1 MYVDKDKFVKV
12 VETARDV
19 ALKMQTNGD
28 AESLADQSF
37 LEGVVY
43 ANDFM
48 LKVLSGEQPKL
59 IDENGVRDIDVL

>member
-12 VETARDV
+12 VETARGV
-19 ALKMQTNGD
+19 ALRMQEDGD
-28 AESLADQSF
+28 AESVADQSF

-48 LKVLSGEQPKL
+48 LKVLSGDPLKV
-59 IDENGVRDIDVL
+59 IDEEGVRDLDVL

>member
-28 AESLADQSF
+28 AESLASQSF

-43 ANDFM
+43 ANEFM
-48 LKVLSGEQPKL
+48 LKVLSGEEPKA